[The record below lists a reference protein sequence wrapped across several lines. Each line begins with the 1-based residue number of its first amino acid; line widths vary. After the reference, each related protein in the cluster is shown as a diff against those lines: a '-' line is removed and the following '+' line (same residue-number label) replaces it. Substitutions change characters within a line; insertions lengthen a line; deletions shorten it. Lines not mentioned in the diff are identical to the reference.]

1 MRRFHLSL
9 VILVVIAMAFAGCA
23 APVAAPSGGSAD
35 SGAAGS
41 DAALECTDAIGCV
54 EIGPDEPLRI
64 GYMLT
69 ISGAT
74 AFLGEDSLGAIEI
87 AVDEQGQLL
96 GHEIELVGEDSLCNS
111 EGGQVAATKI
121 TADDSVLGIIG
132 TTCSGSASAALPI
145 VSDAGMFMISAS
157 NTDPRLTNDDTAA
170 GGLWMPGYY
179 RTAHND
185 IFQGRIAAEFLYN
198 ELGIRKLATIHDGST
213 YADSLQQVAADVFQ
227 ELGGE
232 VVFQGAVNVGDTD
245 MRPIL
250 TEVASAAPE
259 AIYFPIFEPEGDLI
273 AAQSTEISGL
283 EDVVLMG
290 ADGLYV
296 DSFPE
301 NTGEASVGMYL
312 TATRVSGDRYDAFL
326 QKWEDKYGGPPPS
339 AYHAMAYDAT
349 NIVLN
354 AIKDAAQVGDDGT
367 ILVGRQALR
376 DAMSATSGFDGLTG
390 TLSCGPT
397 GDCATGEAL
406 GVYQLSEAELNG
418 NWPPQVVWP

>member
-1 MRRFHLSL
+1 MRRSYLSVVLFVVLAL
-9 VILVVIAMAFAGCA
+9 VFTGCA
-23 APVAAPSGGSAD
+23 VPAAAPAGGE
-35 SGAAGS
+35 AGGE
-41 DAALECTDAIGCV
+41 AEGGALECADELGCV
-54 EIGPDEPLRI
+54 EIAPDEALRL

-74 AFLGEDSLGAIEI
+74 AFLGEDSLGGIEI
-87 AVDEQGQLL
+87 AIDERGELL

-111 EGGQVAATKI
+111 EGGQTAATKI
-121 TADDSVLGIIG
+121 TADDSILGIVG

-145 VSDAGMFMISAS
+145 VSEAGMFMVSAS
-157 NTDPRLTNDDTAA
+157 NTDPRLTDPDTES

-198 ELGIRKLATIHDGST
+198 ELGKRKLATIHDGST
-213 YADSLQQVAADVFQ
+213 YADSLQAVAADVFT

-250 TEVASAAPE
+250 TEVAASAPDAL
-259 AIYFPIFEPEGDLI
+259 YFPIFEPEGNLI

-283 EDVVLMG
+283 EELTLMG

-301 NTGEASVGMYL
+301 NTGPASVGMYL
-312 TATRVSGDRYDAFL
+312 SSSLVSGPEYEAFL
-326 QKWEDKYGGPPPS
+326 ETWEAKFGGPPPS
-339 AYHAMAYDAT
+339 AYHAMAYDAA
-349 NIVLN
+349 NLIMN
-354 AIKDAAQVGDDGT
+354 AIETAAQVGEDGT
-367 ILVGRQALR
+367 IVVGRQALR

-390 TLSCGPT
+390 NLTCSET

-406 GVYQLSEAELNG
+406 GVYVLGEAELDG
-418 NWPPQVVWP
+418 NWPPSVVWP